1 VKEIWPLF
9 GLFSFFRI
17 WPFMKLI
24 MAKFGLFNFF
34 EPGNPGKKGRD
45 IKRRGRVTKSQRH
58 KKM

>member
-1 VKEIWPLF
+1 
-9 GLFSFFRI
+9 
-17 WPFMKLI
+17 MKLI